1 MDLLCGVVRT
11 EAQNAKFLGSKQD
24 MERTGFL
31 AHMPCHG
38 VQVLI
43 RQKNG
48 RRRRSACKKGKKE
61 ENNKKKEILYEKRLR

>member
-1 MDLLCGVVRT
+1 MFEIELDA
-11 EAQNAKFLGSKQD
+11 EIK
-24 MERTGFL
+24 

-61 ENNKKKEILYEKRLR
+61 ENNKKKEILYEKGSDNR